1 MSDLGTHEVTNQV
14 PPRPDGDLLDTD
26 PALTE
31 ALDREGGDRAALDN
45 LLTTFGVQSQS
56 MDPAQARALAERFI
70 VGWGGYPLVGTP
82 QQVAEEIGR
91 LADIG
96 VDILLLS
103 WLDYVPELDY
113 FGERV
118 LPRLRDLGLRA

>member
-1 MSDLGTHEVTNQV
+1 
-14 PPRPDGDLLDTD
+14 
-26 PALTE
+26 
-31 ALDREGGDRAALDN
+31 
-45 LLTTFGVQSQS
+45 

-96 VDILLLS
+96 VDTLLLS
-103 WLDYVPELDY
+103 WLDYGPELDY
-113 FGERV
+113 FGEQV
-118 LPRLRDLGLRA
+118 LPRLKALGLRT